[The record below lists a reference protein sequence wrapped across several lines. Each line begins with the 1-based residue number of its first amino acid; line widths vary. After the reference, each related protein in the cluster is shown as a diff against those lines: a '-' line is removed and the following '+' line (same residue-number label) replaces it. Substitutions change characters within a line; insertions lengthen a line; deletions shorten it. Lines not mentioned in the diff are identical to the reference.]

1 MVLCADYL
9 IFKVNEM
16 SKSTAIKGEFSS
28 VTGSTTRRMFDASGN
43 FIGLIIKVKEG
54 YQIRRF
60 PDGEGES
67 QGHSS

>member
-1 MVLCADYL
+1 M
-9 IFKVNEM
+9 KM

-60 PDGEGES
+60 PDGKVRVKATLREAFQS
-67 QGHSS
+67 IARSN